1 MGVPYQWMI
10 CSGASYQNWWSRG
23 TPILGNH
30 HMFKLPCMIVV
41 VHGVCP
47 SKGNQF
53 GHSIN
58 TSPLTVNRDSQIPIF
73 GNQKCGV
80 PFQLV
85 IYTSDTL
92 KISPLL
98 VNQGL
103 FIRGELLTSRII
115 LQWLFRFSWS
125 LQPWLLSMN
134 CQLPQEAKTTDLHLA
149 TNDDK
154 RCQFSPRWGCRMS
167 MRYIKI
173 SMISMISNDI

>member
-10 CSGASYQNWWSRG
+10 CSGASYQNWLSRG

-115 LQWLFRFSWS
+115 LQWPFPLFLIFAALTSQHELPTSTGSKDNWSSFSN
-125 LQPWLLSMN
+125 QRRQALSIQSKM
-134 CQLPQEAKTTDLHLA
+134 
-149 TNDDK
+149 
-154 RCQFSPRWGCRMS
+154 GMS
-167 MRYIKI
+167 NVDEIWDI
-173 SMISMISNDI
+173 S